1 AGVTSGKISA
11 VSTIGCF
18 LGTFLPVLILI
29 PTIGTYRTFLT
40 FSLVLMITCLIG
52 LWKTAG
58 RKAVLPFAWMPVVI
72 IVLFILGVQGTDKAS
87 TGMIYEKESAYNYIQ
102 VLENAEFR
110 TLRLNE
116 GQGMHSV
123 YHPTILNYHGPWEQ
137 VLAAPF
143 FNRPNVDPLAI
154 KSMAIVGLAAGTTAR
169 QAAIVYPG
177 IQIDG
182 FEIDP
187 VIVDIGRKYFG
198 MTDPNLNVIVQ
209 DGRWGLDHSPK
220 QYQVISVD
228 AYRPP
233 YIPAH
238 MVTQEFF
245 QMVFDHLTNDGVMVI
260 NVGRAPE
267 DRRMIDALY
276 ATIHTIFP
284 SVYVMDLPDTFNTI
298 IFATKTPTE
307 TQNLL
312 QNYQQLLI
320 RSDISPLLMETLK
333 VTIVNLQPA
342 PTGGIVFTDDQSP
355 VEWITNS
362 MILNF
367 FITGQAEILQ

>member
-1 AGVTSGKISA
+1 
-11 VSTIGCF
+11 
-18 LGTFLPVLILI
+18 
-29 PTIGTYRTFLT
+29 
-40 FSLVLMITCLIG
+40 
-52 LWKTAG
+52 
-58 RKAVLPFAWMPVVI
+58 
-72 IVLFILGVQGTDKAS
+72 VLFILGVQGTDKAS
-87 TGMIYEKESAYNYIQ
+87 IGMIYEKESAYNYIQ